1 MKKKIRGANFDVV
14 LKFLDK
20 NGATSAIDIQKAT
33 KIKGNIYTLLQRMLT
48 KGQITK
54 VGKLYSIDRR
64 MPLFLGKSRS
74 LSGEKISDLIHQ
86 KSQPQPQPQPQ
97 PNPYAN
103 ILKREAEHL
112 ASGIEQLTI
121 ARNYI
126 LLRIKELERA
136 TQ

>member
-1 MKKKIRGANFDVV
+1 MKKKTRGVNTEIIRDYL
-14 LKFLDK
+14 LKY
-20 NGATSAIDIQKAT
+20 GPTSAIDIQKET
-33 KIKGNIYTLLQRMLT
+33 KIKGNIYTKLQGMVNR
-48 KGQITK
+48 KIIKK
-54 VGKLYSIDRR
+54 VGKLYQPTLDTTIKHDIEPSI
-64 MPLFLGKSRS
+64 KA
-74 LSGEKISDLIHQ
+74 
-86 KSQPQPQPQPQ
+86 PQ

>member
-1 MKKKIRGANFDVV
+1 MKKKPRGVNAKIIRDYL
-14 LKFLDK
+14 LKY
-20 NGATSAIDIQKAT
+20 GPTSAIDIQKAT
-33 KIKGNIYTLLQRMLT
+33 KIKGNIYTALQAMVNRKT
-48 KGQITK
+48 IKK
-54 VGKLYSIDRR
+54 VGKLY
-64 MPLFLGKSRS
+64 
-74 LSGEKISDLIHQ
+74 
-86 KSQPQPQPQPQ
+86 QPILDTAIKHDIGPAFKAPQ

-136 TQ
+136 AQAS

>member
-74 LSGEKISDLIHQ
+74 LSGEKISNLIHQ
-86 KSQPQPQPQPQ
+86 KSQPQPQPQ

-103 ILKREAEHL
+103 ILKREHEHIMQ
-112 ASGIEQLTI
+112 GIQQLQIT
-121 ARNYI
+121 ANY
-126 LLRIKELERA
+126 LNLRIKELERA

>member
-1 MKKKIRGANFDVV
+1 MKKKARGANFVTIRN
-14 LKFLDK
+14 FLLK
-20 NGATSAIDIQKAT
+20 NGPTSAIDIQKAT
-33 KIKGNIYTLLQRMLT
+33 KVKGNIYVMLKSMVDNKT
-48 KGQITK
+48 IQK
-54 VGKLYSIDRR
+54 VGLLYQPTLKTAIKHDIEPSI
-64 MPLFLGKSRS
+64 KA
-74 LSGEKISDLIHQ
+74 
-86 KSQPQPQPQPQ
+86 PQ

-136 TQ
+136 TQQ

>member
-1 MKKKIRGANFDVV
+1 MKKKARGANFDVV

-20 NGATSAIDIQKAT
+20 NGATSAINIQKAT
-33 KIKGNIYTLLQRMLT
+33 KIKGNIYTLLQRLLT
-48 KGQITK
+48 KKQITK

-86 KSQPQPQPQPQ
+86 KSQPQPQPQP
-97 PNPYAN
+97 NPYAN

-126 LLRIKELERA
+126 LLRIKELERV

>member
-1 MKKKIRGANFDVV
+1 MKKKARGANFDVV

-48 KGQITK
+48 KKQITK

-74 LSGEKISDLIHQ
+74 LNGEKISNLIHQ
-86 KSQPQPQPQPQ
+86 QPQPQPQ